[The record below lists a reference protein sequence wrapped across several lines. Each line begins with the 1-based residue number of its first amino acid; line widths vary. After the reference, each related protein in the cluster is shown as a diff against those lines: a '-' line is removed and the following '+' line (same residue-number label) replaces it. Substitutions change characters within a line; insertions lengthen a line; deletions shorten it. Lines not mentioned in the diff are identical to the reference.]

1 MTDTSM
7 AKVSFRPY
15 HPSDLDTCAQM
26 AADAWP
32 VVSVLV
38 PDGSFARLMRGYVEL
53 GRLPSTRC
61 EVACISNRVVGLL
74 SAQIRSEITLAHGL
88 QTVLSCAAIGM
99 RAGLGRYGRIA
110 RPLALL
116 RDGIV
121 TGARVRKHMPKA
133 GAVIE
138 LLVVS
143 SQHRGQGIG
152 RALMDRF
159 VTVARC
165 KGARRIALHSD
176 EMSGWG
182 FYEKVG
188 FRRWATFRE
197 VITSRLTGKDKQ
209 GYVYVMDLDPRPK
222 GDA

>member
-1 MTDTSM
+1 MTPIAMTNL
-7 AKVSFRPY
+7 SFRPY
-15 HPSDLDTCAQM
+15 QPDDLDTCAQM

-32 VVSVLV
+32 IVSVLV
-38 PDGSFARLMRGYVEL
+38 PEDDFARLMRGFVEL

-61 EVACISNRVVGLL
+61 EVACISDRVVGLL
-74 SAQIRSEITLAHGL
+74 FARIRSEITLAHGL

-99 RAGLGRYGRIA
+99 RASLGRYGRIA
-110 RPLALL
+110 RPLAIL

-121 TGARVRKHMPKA
+121 TGARVKKHTPEA
-133 GAVIE
+133 GAVVE

-159 VTVARC
+159 VAVARC

-182 FYEKVG
+182 FYKKVG

-209 GYVYVMDLDPRPK
+209 GYVYVMDLEPRPE
-222 GDA
+222 GDS